1 MKSSKNIL
9 VCYNEPKSIY
19 ENYLG
24 KDPDGLLYTD
34 LSEKGLEDQIDSII
48 QKLSESYTNVKRF
61 AVNGSPFSLFK
72 EIRSYNPDTIFNL
85 TESVDGNAQ
94 MESHIAAMFDIL
106 EVSYTGNSS
115 LALGNCL
122 FKQQAKR
129 ILIGSGIT
137 TPNYEVIK
145 YHSNNYTVSTD
156 LKFPL
161 IVKLLREDASI
172 GISELSI
179 VNSKKELMN
188 RVKYLLSNFKQD
200 LLLEEY
206 IEGRELN
213 VSILDN
219 KVLPISEIDFK
230 GLPKELPKIITYE
243 AKWSPESDYYKFTNP
258 VCPATLPKRIANK
271 ISAVALKAFKEL
283 DCRDYARVDI
293 RLSKDNVPY
302 VIEINPNP
310 DISPDSGFARSAA
323 AAGIGYDELIN
334 KLIELS
340 IGRYY

>member
-1 MKSSKNIL
+1 MNSNTS
-9 VCYNEPKSIY
+9 
-19 ENYLG
+19 
-24 KDPDGLLYTD
+24 
-34 LSEKGLEDQIDSII
+34 
-48 QKLSESYTNVKRF
+48 
-61 AVNGSPFSLFK
+61 SLFA
-72 EIRSYNPDTIFNL
+72 EIRSFNPDTIFNL
-85 TESVDGNAQ
+85 IESVEGNAQ

-122 FKQQAKR
+122 FKQQTKR
-129 ILIGSGIT
+129 ILIGSNIP

-145 YHSNNYTVSTD
+145 HLERINTIGTN

-172 GISELSI
+172 GISE
-179 VNSKKELMN
+179 NSVVKSKEELKN
-188 RVKYLLSNFKQD
+188 RISYLFKNFKQD

-219 KVLPISEIDFK
+219 EVLPISEIDFK
-230 GLPKELPKIITYE
+230 GLPENLPKIITYE
-243 AKWSPESDYYKFTNP
+243 AKWSPESDYYKHTIP
-258 VCPATLPKRIANK
+258 VCPAKLSKRVTNK
-271 ISAVALKAFKEL
+271 ISNIALRAFKEL

-310 DISPDSGFARSAA
+310 DISPDSGFARSAT
-323 AAGIGYDELIN
+323 AAGISYNELID
-334 KLIELS
+334 KLITLS